1 MTFLVATASVD
12 TLVYI
17 LEKPDLAFLSSIVL
31 SMSSSSSPRLSVLAV
46 VSALVLVLASGV
58 PGPSLA
64 LAAPAPSSFTLF
76 DVPEYVSSSG
86 LWSEK
91 QCGVLFFA
99 DGVGER
105 HVGLEVAR
113 GFLETTVENVSSAS
127 IFWHRGSTVPPPGD
141 ASVAL
146 RALRGGCSSP
156 LWRHFARGGAA
167 YGLLATKCADDGTA
181 AGFLVTPEDRY
192 DLPSVGRAIAG
203 LSPPPYLVSGGFS
216 RSLWRRTV
224 GLPHV
229 EFDSS
234 GSKAYGETCEYVSPA
249 TLEERVSR
257 AVRKGL
263 DAGGDRGF
271 FLAVS
276 DADVDMAS
284 HARNGRRVEET
295 VRALLSA
302 ATATA
307 ETLSIECPDR
317 WRVAIVGSHETGGPG
332 GGAAGEHGHHS
343 PPHTPVPVF
352 VSGSSIAG
360 NGSLGRIDY
369 DSVGKLVAPRLP
381 CLGTDPAA
389 PVRAP
394 RRMIFHRPDERSAV
408 STADVEFMAY
418 ARHATGH
425 GHGDGHG
432 WDRGEG
438 WVGFFYVF
446 FLTLLFFMFCAWPLL
461 PIDDRRGPY
470 KRVA

>member
-1 MTFLVATASVD
+1 MWSSSLPRLRV
-12 TLVYI
+12 L
-17 LEKPDLAFLSSIVL
+17 PFLSGL
-31 SMSSSSSPRLSVLAV
+31 V
-46 VSALVLVLASGV
+46 VVLASGV
-58 PGPSLA
+58 PGPPLVF
-64 LAAPAPSSFTLF
+64 AAPPPSSTFTLF
-76 DVPEYVSSSG
+76 DVPEYVSGSG
-86 LWSEK
+86 LWSGK
-91 QCGVLFFA
+91 QCAVVFFA
-99 DGVGER
+99 DGIGER

-113 GFLETTVENVSSAS
+113 GFLDAKAENVSSSSSS
-127 IFWHRGSTVPPPGD
+127 IFWHRGSTVPPSGD
-141 ASVAL
+141 ASVAV
-146 RALRGGCSSP
+146 RALRGGCSRP

-192 DLPSVGRAIAG
+192 DLPSVGRAISG

-216 RSLWRRTV
+216 RSLWRRAV

-234 GSKAYGETCEYVSPA
+234 GSNAYGETCEYVSPA

-295 VRALLSA
+295 VRGLLSA
-302 ATATA
+302 ATSSA
-307 ETLSIECPDR
+307 ETLSRACPER
-317 WRVAIVGSHETGGPG
+317 WRVVIVGSHETGGSG

-343 PPHTPVPVF
+343 PSHTAVPVF
-352 VSGSSIAG
+352 VAGSSIAG
-360 NGSLGRIDY
+360 NGSLGSMPY
-369 DSVGKLVAPRLP
+369 KPVGKRVAPRLP
-381 CLGTDPAA
+381 CGGVANPAGPLRTA
-389 PVRAP
+389 RGV
-394 RRMIFHRPDERSAV
+394 MFHRPDERS
-408 STADVEFMAY
+408 SADGDFMTY
-418 ARHATGH
+418 ARHAAGH
-425 GHGDGHG
+425 GHGHGHGHG

-470 KRVA
+470 KRLA